1 MLALIDARRDLH
13 LRVEVEKHV
22 SLVSYHPGRIEF
34 APAANMSAEFPA
46 RFAARLQNWT
56 GARWVI
62 SLASEGGDTTIEERK
77 DAHKAN
83 LQEDAMAHPL
93 VAAVFKAFSGAEIL
107 NIAAD
112 QVGDFTNEG
121 IVPIDPDELDDD
133 WEPVDPF
140 EEQA

>member
-1 MLALIDARRDLH
+1 
-13 LRVEVEKHV
+13 
-22 SLVSYHPGRIEF
+22 GRIEF

-62 SLASEGGDTTIEERK
+62 SLASEGGETTIEALN
-77 DAHKAN
+77 DAHEAS
-83 LQEDAMAHPL
+83 LQEEAMAHPL
-93 VAAVFKAFSGAEIL
+93 VAAVFTAFSGAEIL
-107 NIAAD
+107 NIEAD
-112 QVGDFTNEG
+112 QVFDNANEG